1 MKTKFIIKLNL
12 LLAALITLLMGCK
25 SQQVNKS
32 DNDVVADDDIV
43 EAQPAPERMICLYGI
58 PPEVYQRLHPEDS
71 TNVN

>member
-1 MKTKFIIKLNL
+1 MKSKLLIKLNL

-32 DNDVVADDDIV
+32 DNDVVADDQPSVV
-43 EAQPAPERMICLYGI
+43 EPEPERMICLYGI

-71 TNVN
+71 TQVE

>member
-1 MKTKFIIKLNL
+1 MKTKFLIKLNL

-32 DNDVVADDDIV
+32 DNDVVADDQPSVV
-43 EAQPAPERMICLYGI
+43 EPEPERMICLYGI

-71 TNVN
+71 TNVE

>member
-1 MKTKFIIKLNL
+1 MKTKFLIKLNL

-32 DNDVVADDDIV
+32 DNGVVAEDQPSVV
-43 EAQPAPERMICLYGI
+43 EPEHERMICLYGI

>member
-32 DNDVVADDDIV
+32 DNDVVADDQPSVV
-43 EAQPAPERMICLYGI
+43 EPEPERMICLYGI